1 MDTAKAVASALLEI
15 GAVGFSPTAPVTF
28 KSGIRSPVYV
38 DNRRIPFHPPQWRI
52 VIEGF
57 DSYIKTTGLHYDIIA
72 GVAVGGIPHSAAL
85 AYLTGKPSL
94 FIRKEAKEH
103 GTQKRVEGG
112 DATGKKVLLVE
123 DMVTTGGSSLDA
135 VRVLRDEGA
144 EVTDVIAIVSYEFM
158 EAETAFAAANVRL
171 HTLTNF
177 RHILAS
183 ASQENRL
190 GTKEISSVEDWLKDP
205 HGWAKR
211 QGHI

>member
-15 GAVGFSPTAPVTF
+15 GAVGFSPAAPITF

-38 DNRRIPFHPPQWRI
+38 DNRHIPFHPPQWRI

-57 DSYIKTTGLHYDIIA
+57 DSYIKTTGLRYDIIA

-85 AYLTGKPSL
+85 AYLTGTPSL

-112 DATGKKVLLVE
+112 DPAGKKVLLVE

-144 EVTDVIAIVSYEFM
+144 DVTDVIAIVSYEFV
-158 EAETAFAAANVRL
+158 EARMAFAAANIHL
-171 HTLTNF
+171 HTLTSF
-177 RHILAS
+177 RYILAE
-183 ASQENRL
+183 ASQENLL
-190 GTKEISSVEDWLKDP
+190 GMKEISSVEDWLKDP

-211 QGHI
+211 QGHV